1 MQIKPLTVNKF
12 RYITTWKQ
20 LAEIIYQTYVV
31 KQIMKSTE
39 KVLVNCR
46 FQDQNNQ
53 SGVFK
58 NF

>member
-20 LAEIIYQTYVV
+20 LAEIIYQTDVV

-39 KVLVNCR
+39 KSISELSI
-46 FQDQNNQ
+46 
-53 SGVFK
+53 SGPE
-58 NF
+58 